1 MDRKDLAEIKARAGE
16 VKELL
21 QYGPSVQDL
30 LENDVPK
37 LVAEVER
44 LMWQIAQAGKC
55 PHGEFYEDRRC
66 VPCFGDGTEE
76 MLQCSECGVQS
87 WHRGGKCLHHDETA
101 PKPYEPMRRQL
112 EELRSKVVAP
122 GDEALPRAGK
132 CPHGE
137 FYEDRSCVPCFG
149 DGTEEWLKCGECD
162 THSWHR
168 GGKCLRHDKS
178 APKPYEL
185 LKRQLEEPRSKDR
198 ALEQEYAAR
207 VEAAQE
213 QVKEIQASR
222 ELMRDALEY
231 IKPRLGSM
239 NLGESLAKIARA
251 LATVASERATDKD
264 PPSDTAR

>member
-1 MDRKDLAEIKARAGE
+1 MQPLRDEVGRVIPCVSGRQTMDRKNLAEIKARADE

-21 QYGPSVQDL
+21 QYGPSIQDL

-55 PHGEFYEDRRC
+55 PHGEFYEDR
-66 VPCFGDGTEE
+66 
-76 MLQCSECGVQS
+76 
-87 WHRGGKCLHHDETA
+87 
-101 PKPYEPMRRQL
+101 
-112 EELRSKVVAP
+112 
-122 GDEALPRAGK
+122 
-132 CPHGE
+132 
-137 FYEDRSCVPCFG
+137 SCVPCFG
-149 DGTEEWLKCGECD
+149 DGTEEWTKCGECD

-185 LKRQLEEPRSKDR
+185 LKRQLEESRGKDR
-198 ALEQEYAAR
+198 VLEQECAAR
-207 VEAAQE
+207 VEAAEE

-231 IKPRLGSM
+231 IKPRIGSM

-251 LATVASERATDKD
+251 LATAASGRATDKD
-264 PPSDTAR
+264 PASDTAR